1 MSSYRSTQDAIIS
14 ARERGVTYDQIY
26 NLLTLYGAVNA
37 AGIQA
42 RHLEAFTRDCKAL
55 GPPPPPLLSPKFAI
69 GDKVRLVCRNVLGTL
84 SVTGYEFRYVLA
96 HADGKAIEGS
106 FGYRED
112 KLVAAP
118 IAPQLAF
125 QVGDAVETRDG
136 EALGRVTGIK
146 YSVSGSI
153 HDWSAVNL
161 RHVAM
166 F

>member
-14 ARERGVTYDQIY
+14 ARERGVTYDLIY
-26 NLLTLYGAVNA
+26 NLLTQYGAVNA

-55 GPPPPPLLSPKFAI
+55 RPPPLPSPKFAI
-69 GDKVRLVCRNVLGTL
+69 GDKVRLVCRSVLGTL

-96 HADGKAIEGS
+96 HADGKAIGGG

-118 IAPQLAF
+118 IAPQPAF

-161 RHVAM
+161 RHVAT